1 MFNKINV
8 LCIKYGHISWYIR
21 AFFPLVLTLNRRAL
35 CVRARECMNIEISS
49 FEAMPNTCDYFT
61 RTHTTQ
67 MQTKRSM
74 FAMLVRRWLITI
86 AMQPPR
92 LYPIPTSSYRITK
105 ALSDIFCFW
114 IKLPVRVMRRCTNG
128 FLSRSLFVPCT
139 SMPCCLLLY
148 AMHQTAGWEVT
159 KCHPI
164 IFALHR
170 LN

>member
-1 MFNKINV
+1 MHLIW
-8 LCIKYGHISWYIR
+8 SYILIYSR
-21 AFFPLVLTLNRRAL
+21 VFFELTLNRRAL
-35 CVRARECMNIEISS
+35 LCVCAHERKNIEISS

-74 FAMLVRRWLITI
+74 FAMLMFLLVWRWLIRI

-92 LYPIPTSSYRITK
+92 LYPIPTSAYRITK

-114 IKLPVRVMRRCTNG
+114 IKLPVRVMRRCANC
-128 FLSRSLFVPCT
+128 FFRSPFVSCM
-139 SMPCCLLLY
+139 SMPCCLLL
-148 AMHQTAGWEVT
+148 AGWEVT
-159 KCHPI
+159 KCHPM